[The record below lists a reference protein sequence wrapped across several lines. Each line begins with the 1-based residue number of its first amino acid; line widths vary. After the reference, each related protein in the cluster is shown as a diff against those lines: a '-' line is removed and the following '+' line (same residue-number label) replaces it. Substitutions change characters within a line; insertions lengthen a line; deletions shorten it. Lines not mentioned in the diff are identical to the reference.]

1 MVTLTGYPA
10 IFQDSMN
17 QVFHVLT
24 DGQNYYAMKLWFL
37 RKTFKDAVVQVL
49 NIEHLNPDYYD
60 KVTLSH
66 LTLPVEFRVS
76 FHSSDNAPA
85 IHNRTQH
92 ISIFS
97 HSHYLLPEIFK
108 NLEKVVVL
116 DDDVVVQQDLSS
128 LWSLDMGGKV
138 TGAVQICS
146 VRLGQLRSYLDESSF
161 HKNSCS
167 WMSGLNVIDLVRW
180 RELGISETYWKLVK
194 EVRACLCWI
203 ISLISS
209 IKCAKHCFKNDINY
223 T

>member
-1 MVTLTGYPA
+1 METLTGYPA

-24 DGQNYYAMKLWFL
+24 DGRNYYAMKLWFL
-37 RKTFKDAVVQVL
+37 RNAFKDAVVQVL
-49 NIEHLNPDYYD
+49 NIEHRNPDYYD
-60 KVTLSH
+60 KATLSH

-76 FHSSDNAPA
+76 LHSSDNAPA
-85 IHNRTQH
+85 THNRAQY

-97 HSHYLLPEIFK
+97 HSHYLLPELFK

-116 DDDVVVQQDLSS
+116 DDDVVVQQDLSA

-146 VRLGQLRSYLDESSF
+146 VRLDQLQSYLGESSF

-180 RELGISETYWKLVK
+180 RELDISETYWKLVK
-194 EVRACLCWI
+194 KVCECLCWI

-209 IKCAKHCFKNDINY
+209 ITCAKHCLKI
-223 T
+223 TLIT